1 MIVCAAVRLHIDE
14 TDKDVVL
21 CGVRHHDV
29 YQQLKDLGF
38 EPNKGYSRA
47 MDGFVDNRGRFRN
60 RTESLIYAI
69 QIGQVNSNIE
79 NEYAKGTKV
88 ELFSEDLW

>member
-1 MIVCAAVRLHIDE
+1 MIICSAVRLHIDE

-21 CGVRHHDV
+21 CGVRHHDI
-29 YQQLKDLGF
+29 YEQLKDLGF
-38 EPNKGYSRA
+38 EPNKGYSRV
-47 MDGFVDNRGRFRN
+47 MDGFVDSGGIFRT

-69 QIGQVNSNIE
+69 QVGQVNANIR